1 MHRVVSRS
9 ACSLYNEPL
18 YLIFR
23 EEPLMDANRYF
34 DAMHNAMSAQHPG
47 AQLLLTVKLQDTCGN
62 DACLELKQL
71 PGESTSIL
79 CYSTMGRRCL
89 SFQLFRKGWQ
99 LCHNADGQLVGR
111 FPASANGLIDE
122 TDFRAYCRE
131 DRLDL
136 ARTQRILSELQQWA
150 GVNYRGRIPQDA
162 RTGAQITVESFVG
175 TGARWTYWS
184 QDAAPSLPL
193 AAILYWLADFL
204 AGAERRTLQADPQ
217 AARLAAQ
224 WLAGDTAVFFHP
236 TVPLTAMNAAASAST
251 SAPARRSRSAV
262 PAARNKSW
270 QSIMAVMASM

>member
-1 MHRVVSRS
+1 
-9 ACSLYNEPL
+9 
-18 YLIFR
+18 
-23 EEPLMDANRYF
+23 MDANRYF

-89 SFQLFRKGWQ
+89 NFQLFRKGWQ
-99 LCHNADGQLVGR
+99 LCHNADGQLM
-111 FPASANGLIDE
+111 
-122 TDFRAYCRE
+122 
-131 DRLDL
+131 
-136 ARTQRILSELQQWA
+136 ARTQRITAELRQCA
-150 GVNYRGRIPQDA
+150 GINYQGSIPQNA
-162 RTGAQITVESFVG
+162 RTGAVITVESFVG
-175 TGARWTYWS
+175 AGARWTYWS
-184 QDAAPSLPL
+184 QDVLPSLPL
-193 AAILYWLADFL
+193 GAILYWLADHL

-236 TVPLTAMNAAASAST
+236 SVPMTAMNTVSSG
-251 SAPARRSRSAV
+251 SAPARRRTTV

-270 QSIMAVMASM
+270 QSIMAVMAGM